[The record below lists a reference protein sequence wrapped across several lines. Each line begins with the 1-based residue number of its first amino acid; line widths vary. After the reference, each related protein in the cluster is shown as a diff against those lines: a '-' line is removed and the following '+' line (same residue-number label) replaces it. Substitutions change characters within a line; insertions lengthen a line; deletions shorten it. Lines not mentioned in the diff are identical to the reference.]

1 MVGGADDA
9 LVWAVA
15 LTTVL
20 LLPLVSWLIA
30 GVGSEISAA
39 VDADA
44 EADAEAARRV
54 RDAGA

>member
-1 MVGGADDA
+1 MVADDA

-15 LTTVL
+15 LTAVI

-44 EADAEAARRV
+44 EREAEMARRV

>member
-1 MVGGADDA
+1 MTAGGEE

-15 LTTVL
+15 LIAL
-20 LLPLVSWLIA
+20 ILLPLTSWLIA

-44 EADAEAARRV
+44 EREAEMARRI
-54 RDAGA
+54 RDAA